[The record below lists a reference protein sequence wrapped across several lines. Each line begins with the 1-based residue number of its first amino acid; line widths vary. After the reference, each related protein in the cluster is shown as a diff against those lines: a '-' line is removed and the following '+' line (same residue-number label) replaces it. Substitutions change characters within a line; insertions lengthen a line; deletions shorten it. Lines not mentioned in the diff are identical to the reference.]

1 LDIDGVL
8 NSEKSMKMS
17 YYKDNKDPN
26 HADLPHESHVKWLNK
41 IVEETGAKLVISS
54 TWRIGTHV
62 RMLGNILYLCG
73 VKADVIDKT
82 PTISISGCERGTEI
96 QRWINECGYDI
107 TNFIILDDDSDMCHL
122 MDKLVQTNNKF
133 GLTKKEALIAIEMLN
148 KERKGIEENEMKI
161 EVVVSV
167 YDLENLS
174 LMCDI
179 KLSINDVVIFE
190 NFVYDDLRDK
200 MNELVDYTDKEKD
213 IIEGFIDDSVETTMA
228 KVCFVDRYNL
238 KTEV

>member
-1 LDIDGVL
+1 
-8 NSEKSMKMS
+8 MK
-17 YYKDNKDPN
+17 
-26 HADLPHESHVKWLNK
+26 V
-41 IVEETGAKLVISS
+41 
-54 TWRIGTHV
+54 
-62 RMLGNILYLCG
+62 
-73 VKADVIDKT
+73 
-82 PTISISGCERGTEI
+82 
-96 QRWINECGYDI
+96 
-107 TNFIILDDDSDMCHL
+107 
-122 MDKLVQTNNKF
+122 
-133 GLTKKEALIAIEMLN
+133 
-148 KERKGIEENEMKI
+148 EMKV

-238 KTEV
+238 KTKV